1 MSVRHILGN
10 RRNGLRKT
18 GSGTMLIGCCLLFFI
33 WPGFPLLE
41 SVLAPQAQAAD
52 EQHDDHAGH
61 DHGEH
66 GGHDEYKDDHAGH
79 NHDKDEGS
87 DDHDGHDEHA
97 GHDHEQDNGIRLTPE
112 IIEATG
118 IQVRVAGPG
127 TLGKRIKL
135 IGEISVNEN
144 TFAHIVPAAAGVV
157 REVAADIGEHVQA
170 GDVLAILD
178 SREVGEAA
186 LEHSHALTAYELSVA
201 DFERQ
206 EMITTNT
213 HKMLEI
219 LSREDDPQTV
229 AELVSGLKIGAAKAD
244 VLDAL
249 ATRYLAQVSVAMAE
263 KLFNYQQP
271 IYDNTVKMLGLLESN
286 STAAEAQKKLAH
298 LDIGEAK
305 KEIIEALADVEL
317 ARANFK
323 RQEQLLQQEVGSAK
337 AMQEARHDLDA
348 ALSTHDALF
357 EQVRLNAEQVQLKAQ
372 REYLTA
378 KQEEIAATT
387 SYPALLEQV
396 VFDADVALLNAR
408 QTHRLAEQQLKI
420 AVDKLR
426 VLGLSHDAVQKLA
439 GSDQPITYLP
449 VTAPF
454 DGTITAKH
462 ISRGEWLG
470 EDADAF
476 TIADLRT
483 VWVNL
488 RLTQKDLR
496 YVHLDQPVRVAA
508 RHVDATAAGKV
519 TYLSP
524 TIDKSTRTILARL
537 EIDNASGDWRPGL
550 FVVAEVDTGNAP
562 AAVLVPKN
570 AVQIL
575 EEQSVVFI
583 ANGQSF
589 TPRPVT
595 TGRSDKNYVELLSGL
610 SPGQR
615 YVAEGAFQ
623 LKAKITISGLGA
635 HAGHGH

>member
-1 MSVRHILGN
+1 MSIAHILGK

-18 GSGTMLIGCCLLFFI
+18 RSGTMLTGCCLLFFI
-33 WPGFPLLE
+33 WPGFPLLQ

-52 EQHDDHAGH
+52 ERHDDHAGH

-66 GGHDEYKDDHAGH
+66 VE
-79 NHDKDEGS
+79 HDKDEGS
-87 DDHDGHDEHA
+87 DDHDGHDEHT
-97 GHDHEQDNGIRLTPE
+97 GHEQDGGIRLTPE

-118 IQVRVAGPG
+118 IRVRVAGPG
-127 TLGKRIKL
+127 ILGKRIKL

-170 GDVLAILD
+170 GDVPAILD

-186 LEHSHALTAYELSVA
+186 LEHSDALTAYELSVA

-219 LSREDDPQTV
+219 LSHEDDPQTV

-249 ATRYLAQVSVAMAE
+249 TTRDLAQVSVAMAE

-271 IYDNTVKMLGLLESN
+271 IYDNTVKMLELLESN
-286 STAAEAQKKLAH
+286 STAAEAQKTLEH
-298 LDIGEAK
+298 LDIGKAK

-317 ARANFK
+317 ARASFK

-348 ALSTHDALF
+348 AASTHDALF
-357 EQVRLNAEQVQLKAQ
+357 EQVRLNAEQAHLEAQ

-378 KQEEIAATT
+378 KQEAIAATT

-408 QTHRLAEQQLKI
+408 QTHGLAEQQLKI
-420 AVDKLR
+420 AVDKLL

-462 ISRGEWLG
+462 ISRGEWLS

-488 RLTQKDLR
+488 SLTQKDLM
-496 YVHLDQPVRVAA
+496 YVRLGQPVRVAA
-508 RHVDATAAGKV
+508 RHVGAAAAGKV

-524 TIDKSTRTILARL
+524 TIDESTRTALARL
-537 EIDNASGDWRPGL
+537 EIDNTSGDWRPGL
-550 FVVAEVDTGNAP
+550 FVVAEVDAGDAA

-575 EEQSVVFI
+575 EEQAVVFI
-583 ANGQSF
+583 ANDESF

-623 LKAKITISGLGA
+623 LKAKITISGLGS

>member
-1 MSVRHILGN
+1 MSVAHILGN

-18 GSGTMLIGCCLLFFI
+18 GSGTMLTGCCLLFFI

-52 EQHDDHAGH
+52 ERHDDHAGH

-66 GGHDEYKDDHAGH
+66 GERQG
-79 NHDKDEGS
+79 HDKDEGS
-87 DDHDGHDEHA
+87 DDHDGHDEHT
-97 GHDHEQDNGIRLTPE
+97 GHEQDGGIRLTPE

-118 IQVRVAGPG
+118 IRVRVAGPG

-135 IGEISVNEN
+135 IGEISFNEN

-157 REVAADIGEHVQA
+157 REVAADIGERVQA

-186 LEHSHALTAYELSVA
+186 LEHSDALTAYELAVA

-206 EMITTNT
+206 KMITANT

-219 LSREDDPQTV
+219 LSREADPQTV
-229 AELVSGLKIGAAKAD
+229 ADLVSGLKIGAAKAD

-249 ATRYLAQVSVAMAE
+249 TTRDLAQVSVAMAE

-271 IYDNTVKMLGLLESN
+271 IYDNTVKMLELLEST
-286 STAAEAQKKLAH
+286 STAAEAQKTLEH
-298 LDIGEAK
+298 LDIGVAK

-337 AMQEARHDLDA
+337 AMQEARRDLDTA
-348 ALSTHDALF
+348 VSTHDALF
-357 EQVRLNAEQVQLKAQ
+357 EQVRLDAEQVHLEAQ

-378 KQEEIAATT
+378 KQEAIAATIT
-387 SYPALLEQV
+387 YPALLEQA

-408 QTHRLAEQQLKI
+408 QTHGLAEQQLKI
-420 AVDKLR
+420 SVDKLR

-454 DGTITAKH
+454 DGTITEKH

-470 EDADAF
+470 EDSDAF

-488 RLTQKDLR
+488 SLTQTDLM

-524 TIDKSTRTILARL
+524 TIDESTRTVLARL

-550 FVVAEVDTGNAP
+550 FVVAEVDSGDAP

-575 EEQSVVFI
+575 DEQAVVFI

-595 TGRSDKNYVELLSGL
+595 TGRSDKKYVELLSGL

-623 LKAKITISGLGA
+623 LKAKITISGLGS

>member
-1 MSVRHILGN
+1 MSVAHILGK

-18 GSGTMLIGCCLLFFI
+18 RSGTMLTGCCLLFFI
-33 WPGFPLLE
+33 WPGFPLLQ

-52 EQHDDHAGH
+52 ERHDDHAGH

-66 GGHDEYKDDHAGH
+66 VE
-79 NHDKDEGS
+79 HDKDEGS
-87 DDHDGHDEHA
+87 DDHDGHDEHT
-97 GHDHEQDNGIRLTPE
+97 GHEQDGGIRLTPE

-118 IQVRVAGPG
+118 IRVRVAGPG
-127 TLGKRIKL
+127 ILGKRIKL

-157 REVAADIGEHVQA
+157 REVAADIGERVQA

-186 LEHSHALTAYELSVA
+186 LEHSDALTAYELAVA

-206 EMITTNT
+206 KMITANT

-229 AELVSGLKIGAAKAD
+229 AELVNGLKIGAAKAD
-244 VLDAL
+244 VLDSL
-249 ATRYLAQVSVAMAE
+249 TTRDLAQVSVAMAE

-286 STAAEAQKKLAH
+286 STAAEAQKTLEH
-298 LDIGEAK
+298 LDIGVAK

-337 AMQEARHDLDA
+337 AMQEARRDLDTA
-348 ALSTHDALF
+348 VSTHDALF
-357 EQVRLNAEQVQLKAQ
+357 EQVRLDAEQVHLEAQ

-378 KQEEIAATT
+378 KQKAIAATT

-454 DGTITAKH
+454 DGTITEKH

-488 RLTQKDLR
+488 SLTQKDLMHVR
-496 YVHLDQPVRVAA
+496 LGQPVRVAA

-524 TIDKSTRTILARL
+524 TIDESTRTALARL

-550 FVVAEVDTGNAP
+550 FVVAEVDSGDTP
-562 AAVLVPKN
+562 VAVLVPKN

-575 EEQSVVFI
+575 EEQAVVFI
-583 ANGQSF
+583 ANDQSF

>member
-1 MSVRHILGN
+1 MSVAHILGN

-18 GSGTMLIGCCLLFFI
+18 GSGAMLAGCCLLVFV
-33 WPGFPLLE
+33 WSGFPLLE
-41 SVLAPQAQAAD
+41 PVLAPQAQAAG
-52 EQHDDHAGH
+52 ERHDDHAGH

-66 GGHDEYKDDHAGH
+66 GEPEGHAEDEDNHAGH
-79 NHDKDEGS
+79 NHD
-87 DDHDGHDEHA
+87 EHT
-97 GHDHEQDNGIRLTPE
+97 GHEQDDGIRLTPE

-157 REVAADIGEHVQA
+157 REVAANIGEHVQA

-186 LEHSHALTAYELSVA
+186 LEHSDALTAYELAVA

-206 EMITTNT
+206 KLITANT

-229 AELVSGLKIGAAKAD
+229 AELVSGLKIGAAKAS

-249 ATRYLAQVSVAMAE
+249 TTRDLTQVSVAMAE
-263 KLFNYQQP
+263 KLFTYQRP
-271 IYDNTVKMLGLLESN
+271 IYDNTVKMLELLESN
-286 STAAEAQKKLAH
+286 STAAEAQKTLEH

-317 ARANFK
+317 ARANFN
-323 RQEQLLQQEVGSAK
+323 RQEQLLQQKVGSAK
-337 AMQEARHDLDA
+337 AMQEARHGLDA
-348 ALSTHDALF
+348 AVSTHDALF
-357 EQVRLNAEQVQLKAQ
+357 EQVRLNAEQAHLKAQ

-378 KQEEIAATT
+378 KQEAIAATT

-396 VFDADVALLNAR
+396 VFDADVALLTAR

-420 AVDKLR
+420 SVDKLR
-426 VLGLSHDAVQKLA
+426 VLGLSHDAVQELA
-439 GSDQPITYLP
+439 DSDQPITYLP

-488 RLTQKDLR
+488 NLTQQDLR

-508 RHVDATAAGKV
+508 RHVDAAAAGKV

-524 TIDKSTRTILARL
+524 TIDESTRTVLARL
-537 EIDNASGDWRPGL
+537 EIDNTSGDWRPGL
-550 FVVAEVDTGNAP
+550 FVVAEVDAGDTA

-583 ANGQSF
+583 ANDESF